1 MFCPNCGS
9 VLNDDIQFCTTCGA
23 RTQPQQSNTPPMQ
36 FDNQS
41 SQFNS
46 QNQSNFNYNNQN
58 QVNPNYNNQNA
69 QPPKKKGTSVLIVG
83 LVVGIIVIVVVGLLF
98 GVGAFFIGR
107 QTGKDGEEVTTTQQV
122 EETTEEDTT
131 AEKFTTNPAAHTT
144 SPAASQMVYPDFY
157 YESDIYY
164 VEPKEGINLRYGPG
178 TNHGRI
184 CGIPQGQQIEI
195 VGGSNLDP
203 DRKWVYIYYDKK
215 STYGWVS
222 TDYISFNY
230 VPTSPNTVSP
240 YSINYY
246 SDYDMYYA
254 YVTPAKG
261 LNVRSGPGTGYSQS
275 GSMAQGETFLVLGVS
290 AYDSRWAYI
299 LYDGSSYGFVHRDY
313 IRPYD

>member
-1 MFCPNCGS
+1 MFCQKCGS

-23 RTQPQQSNTPPMQ
+23 RTYPQQSDTPPMQ
-36 FDNQS
+36 FDNQ
-41 SQFNS
+41 NS
-46 QNQSNFNYNNQN
+46 QHNAQNQANMNYNNQK
-58 QVNPNYNNQNA
+58 A
-69 QPPKKKGTSVLIVG
+69 QPPKKKGSSALIIG
-83 LVVGIIVIVVVGLLF
+83 LVVGIVVIVVVALLF

-107 QTGKDGEEVTTTQQV
+107 QTGKNKLWDEITSTQQV
-122 EETTEEDTT
+122 EETTEEETT
-131 AEKFTTNPAAHTT
+131 AEKFVTNPAPHTT

-178 TNHGRI
+178 TNHDRI

-203 DRKWVYIYYDKK
+203 DRNWVYVYYEKK

-222 TDYISFNY
+222 TEYISFNY

-254 YVTPAKG
+254 YVTPSAG
-261 LNVRSGPGTGYSQS
+261 LNVRSGPGTGYSKS
-275 GSMAQGETFLVLGVS
+275 GSMAQGDTFLVLGIS
-290 AYDSRWAYI
+290 AYDSRWVYI
-299 LYDGSSYGFVHRDY
+299 LYDDYSYGFVHRDY
-313 IRPYD
+313 IRAY